1 MKKLREGLAKEADLL
16 QRFTDPMCQHREELN
31 KLIMDITTTAPESP
45 LYEQLIEQKEA
56 LLKKIAELYEASW
69 PKETAQVSEDTGAD
83 GQAAAK
89 DAVQSANM
97 ADNALFAT
105 GMANQLEAYMNAN
118 RFVENIEK
126 IIQTH
131 SDEFPILSK
140 YYR

>member
-1 MKKLREGLAKEADLL
+1 MSFQTR
-16 QRFTDPMCQHREELN
+16 
-31 KLIMDITTTAPESP
+31 S
-45 LYEQLIEQKEA
+45 
-56 LLKKIAELYEASW
+56 
-69 PKETAQVSEDTGAD
+69 QVSEDTGAD

-105 GMANQLEAYMNAN
+105 GMDANQLEAYMNAN
-118 RFVENIEK
+118 GFVENIEK